1 MRHEGGVKVN
11 AGPQTTRHILGEL
24 LGGGNESKLKGVIES
39 ISLFSQKAAGR
50 IWLSLFLSFHKRGC
64 RQPWTDR
71 WGRWGSGRGE
81 QAIGSFSTSPG
92 GSTAV
97 RSSRLVLLDREA
109 SMSLKRSPLHSQ

>member
-11 AGPQTTRHILGEL
+11 AGPQTTNIEILGEL
-24 LGGGNESKLKGVIES
+24 LGGGNEFKFKGVFES
-39 ISLFSQKAAGR
+39 MSLFSQKAGGR

-81 QAIGSFSTSPG
+81 QAIGHRARG
-92 GSTAV
+92 QH